1 MLNLDSETCFLIV
14 SHNGNW
20 DVLNGLK
27 YNFSKYDFHVNNMFV
42 LMNSKDLAFSFQNAE
57 FISVKKGD
65 WKTEMYEGLS
75 FLTNLGYKKMILWL
89 DDFYLTKKVDLEGL
103 SKLLDENNEKK
114 YLGLRRQSNISI
126 CSYKLIINSKV
137 KKVDIN
143 FPYYTSLKSAYWDLE
158 YFKVKLKSCENIW
171 HFEKMRNSNT
181 LHYEVSKSVISYWHT
196 VEKGKW
202 KYYTPILFKEE
213 YNMVKGNRALESNRL
228 FLANIDL
235 IRFLKLKL
243 IGY

>member
-1 MLNLDSETCFLIV
+1 M
-14 SHNGNW
+14 SHKGNW

-27 YNFSKYDFHVNNMFV
+27 FNFAKYDFHANNMFV
-42 LMNSKDLAFSFQNAE
+42 LMNSNEFAFSFHNAK
-57 FISVKKGD
+57 FIGVQQGD
-65 WKTEMYEGLS
+65 WKTRMYRGLS

-89 DDFYLTKKVDLEGL
+89 DDFYLTKKVDMKDLA
-103 SKLLDENNEKK
+103 KLLDENKEKK
-114 YLGLRRQSNISI
+114 YLGLRRQSNLSG
-126 CSYKLIINSKV
+126 CSSKLIINSKV
-137 KKVDIN
+137 KEVDIN

-171 HFEKMRNSNT
+171 HFEKMRNSKT
-181 LHYEVSKSVISYWHT
+181 LHYEVSNTVISYWHT

-213 YNMVKGNRALESNRL
+213 YNIAKGNRALESNR
-228 FLANIDL
+228 FYLASIDL